1 MISIA
6 SLGGNLLLNVGPD
19 ASGHVRLEES
29 GCLEEVGRWMSCY
42 GNIIYGSSRSGLKP
56 PWGRV
61 IRKDE
66 GKRTILYLCVDKWPD
81 NGSITLEGNWKSRR
95 ATILQNGKPLAFRKG
110 KESLVINVPAEAP
123 EVTLAGTPVIIKLEL
138 SSILPVERLSTNSEK
153 SVGNQG
159 LDG

>member
-1 MISIA
+1 MIDTIFVD
-6 SLGGNLLLNVGPD
+6 LGD
-19 ASGHVRLEES
+19 TF
-29 GCLEEVGRWMSCY
+29 
-42 GNIIYGSSRSGLKP
+42 
-56 PWGRV
+56 RV